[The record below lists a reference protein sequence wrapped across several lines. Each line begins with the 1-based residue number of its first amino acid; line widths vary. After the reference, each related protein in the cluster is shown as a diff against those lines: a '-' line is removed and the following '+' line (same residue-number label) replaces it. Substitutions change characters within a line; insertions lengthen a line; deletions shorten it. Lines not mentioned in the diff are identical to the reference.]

1 MAINQYPSNT
11 IYVPR
16 FGAYLSANASP
27 TANTWNNIVFNTAL
41 SNYSSNSLIN
51 YFTASGAVITAY
63 RAGLYLINLHVQ
75 MSAESSVGITH
86 SVDGWVALDRM
97 NTALGVVTINAL
109 TYMNNGNTCTMQI
122 YPYNAGTTVTGGA
135 TATKYT
141 VTYLGT

>member
-16 FGAYLSANASP
+16 FGAYLSANFSP
-27 TANTWNNIVFNTAL
+27 TANAWNNIVFNTGLPTYAGTSPL
-41 SNYSSNSLIN
+41 G

-63 RAGLYLINLHVQ
+63 RSGLYLINLHVQ
-75 MSAESSVGITH
+75 VSADSAVGITH

-97 NTALGVVTINAL
+97 NTVLGAVTVKAL
-109 TYMNNGNTCTMQI
+109 TYMSANNTCTMQV
-122 YPYNAGTTVTGGA
+122 YPYTAGTTVTGGA

-141 VTYLGT
+141 VAYLGT